1 MGADKLY
8 AAIDPAPEVDP
19 DELLAALPTGEFFRW
34 ERVRDGV
41 VTLCRY
47 SHDREIVRRMID
59 AELEKVNQ
67 VAMVEIYDTAM
78 SGTGY
83 LYERVGE
90 DLVLVDQTSG
100 DEMYGADVADYLEW
114 RYGID
119 ARRL

>member
-1 MGADKLY
+1 MGANKLY
-8 AAIDPAPEVDP
+8 VAIESVSEVDP
-19 DELLAALPTGEFFRW
+19 DELLTALPTGKFFRW

-41 VTLCRY
+41 VTLCRH

-59 AELEKVNQ
+59 AEREKVTQ

-78 SGTGY
+78 TGTGY
-83 LYERVGE
+83 LYKRVGE

-100 DEMYGADVADYLEW
+100 DELYGADVADYLER